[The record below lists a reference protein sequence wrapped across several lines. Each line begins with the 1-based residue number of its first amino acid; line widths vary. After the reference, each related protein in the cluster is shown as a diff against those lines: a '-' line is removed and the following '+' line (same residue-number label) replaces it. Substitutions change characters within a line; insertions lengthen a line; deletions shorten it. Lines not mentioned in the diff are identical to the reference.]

1 MAAVVL
7 AAGRGERFG
16 AAGPGGKLLAPLE
29 GRPVLAHALEAVA
42 GGLAAGVLED
52 AVVVAPPGE
61 GPIAELARAAGARTT
76 VNETPGL
83 GLSSS
88 LRRGLAALRSST
100 GAAVVLLGDQPRVR
114 VDVLAAL
121 TRAWRE
127 HGARLVRPRY
137 AEAPG
142 RLGHPVL
149 ADRSVWRLAQ
159 RLEGDAGFGALLQPG
174 SPGVL
179 VLDVAGDNPDVDTPA
194 DLHTLEGSS
203 S

>member
-1 MAAVVL
+1 ML
-7 AAGRGERFG
+7 AAGLGERFG
-16 AAGPGGKLLAPLE
+16 ATGPGGKLLAPLD
-29 GRPVLAHALEAVA
+29 GRPMLAHTLDAVA

-61 GPIAELARAAGARTT
+61 GPIEELARAAGARTT
-76 VNETPGL
+76 VNDTPRL

-100 GAAVVLLGDQPRVR
+100 GAAIVLLGDQPRVR

-121 TRAWRE
+121 VHAWRQ

-137 AEAPG
+137 AGAPG

-159 RLEGDAGFGALLQPG
+159 RLEGDAGFGALLQPD
-174 SPGVL
+174 SAGVL
-179 VLDVAGDNPDVDTPA
+179 VIDVAGDNPDVDTPA
-194 DLHTLEGSS
+194 DLHSLEGPSS
-203 S
+203 

>member
-1 MAAVVL
+1 ML
-7 AAGRGERFG
+7 AAGRGVRFG
-16 AAGPGGKLLAPLE
+16 AGGGKLLAPLR
-29 GRPVLAHALEAVA
+29 GKPLLAHTLEAVT
-42 GGLAAGVLED
+42 GGLVAGVLED
-52 AVVVAPPGE
+52 AVVVVPAGE
-61 GPIAELARAAGARTT
+61 GPITQLARAAGARTAANAAT
-76 VNETPGL
+76 GL

-100 GAAVVLLGDQPRVR
+100 GAAIVLLGDQPCVR
-114 VDVLAAL
+114 VDVLSAL
-121 TRAWRE
+121 VRSWRAS
-127 HGARLVRPRY
+127 GARLVRPRY
-137 AEAPG
+137 AGAPG

-179 VLDVAGDNPDVDTPA
+179 VIDVAGDNPDVDTPA